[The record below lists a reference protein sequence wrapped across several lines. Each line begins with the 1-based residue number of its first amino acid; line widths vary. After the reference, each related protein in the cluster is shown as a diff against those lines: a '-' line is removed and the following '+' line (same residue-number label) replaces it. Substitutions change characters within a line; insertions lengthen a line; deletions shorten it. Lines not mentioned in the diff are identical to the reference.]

1 MIRSATVASLVR
13 KATLPAL
20 LLVSAVLGGCA
31 SLPAPRTLACAQ
43 SERPEIRFSADGRT
57 ASATLDVLTYNIEG
71 LPWPARSGRS
81 AELRQIGETLRELR
95 KSGDAPD
102 VVLFQ
107 EVFSGA
113 AAKGVTNADYPALVA
128 GPTRKQRSVYTA
140 EAELP
145 GRAKPR
151 KGEIGL
157 RFMTSGLAIAS
168 RYPIAASKSD
178 PFSRST
184 CAGFDCLANK
194 GVLFARIAIPG
205 VPVPVEV
212 FNTHMNAQSASGV
225 KPERHLA
232 SHNAQAVEL
241 TRFARSIW
249 DRRNPIIF
257 GGDFNM
263 KQAPER
269 YEVFRRLQPLVLVH
283 EHCLPEGQ
291 CDVKV
296 SWDGDAPWLDTQ
308 DLQLFASGIDVRIRP
323 VRVEAM
329 FDGSPASPALSDHDG
344 FRVVYEISWDVE
356 VPTSNMCGF
365 DPTLTPRTSR

>member
-1 MIRSATVASLVR
+1 MTCAAIVASLVR
-13 KATLPAL
+13 KIALPAL
-20 LLVSAVLGGCA
+20 LLASAMLGGCA
-31 SLPAPRTLACAQ
+31 SLPAPRTHACAQ
-43 SERPEIRFSADGRT
+43 SERPETRLSADGRT
-57 ASATLDVLTYNIEG
+57 ASTTLDVLTYNIEG

-81 AELRQIGETLRELR
+81 AQLREIGETLRRLR
-95 KSGDAPD
+95 EAGNAPD

-107 EVFSGA
+107 EMFSGPA
-113 AAKGVTNADYPALVA
+113 VKAVTGADYPALAA
-128 GPTRKQRSVYTA
+128 GPARKQRSVYKA

-168 RYPIAASKSD
+168 RYPIEASASD

-194 GVLFARIAIPG
+194 GVLFARIAMPG
-205 VPVPVEV
+205 VPVPIDV

-241 TRFARSIW
+241 VRFARSTW
-249 DRRNPIIF
+249 DRRNPIVF

-263 KQAPER
+263 KHAPER
-269 YEVFRRLQPLVLVH
+269 YEVFRRLQPLALVH
-283 EHCLPEGQ
+283 EYCLPEGQ
-291 CDVKV
+291 CDVKM

-308 DLQLFASGIDVRIRP
+308 DLQLFAPGLNASIRP

-329 FDGSPASPALSDHDG
+329 FDGRPESPALSDHDG

-356 VPTSNMCGF
+356 TPASSVCTSI
-365 DPTLTPRTSR
+365 R

>member
-1 MIRSATVASLVR
+1 MARSATVASLVR
-13 KATLPAL
+13 KTALPAL
-20 LLVSAVLGGCA
+20 LLLSVALGGCA

-43 SERPEIRFSADGRT
+43 SERPEIRLSEDGRT
-57 ASATLDVLTYNIEG
+57 ASTTLDVLTYNIEG

-81 AELRQIGETLRELR
+81 AELRQIGEALRQLREA
-95 KSGDAPD
+95 GDAPD

-107 EVFSGA
+107 EVFSRS
-113 AAKGVTNADYPALVA
+113 AAKGVTGADYPALVA
-128 GPTRKQRSVYTA
+128 GPARTQRSPHKI

-151 KGEIGL
+151 KGELGL
-157 RFMTSGLAIAS
+157 RLLSSGLAIAS
-168 RYPIAASKSD
+168 RYPIEASTSD
-178 PFSRST
+178 PFSRGI

-194 GVLFARIAIPG
+194 GVLFARIAMPG
-205 VPVPVEV
+205 VPVPIDV

-241 TRFARSIW
+241 AYFARNTW

-269 YEVFRRLQPLVLVH
+269 YDVFNRLQPLVLVH

-291 CDVKV
+291 CDVRV

-308 DLQLFASGIDVRIRP
+308 DLQLFASGHDVRVRP
-323 VRVEAM
+323 LRVEAM
-329 FDGSPASPALSDHDG
+329 FDGSPHSPALSDHDG
-344 FRVVYEISWDVE
+344 FRVVYEISWNVG
-356 VPTSNMCGF
+356 VPSSNICEIGPF
-365 DPTLTPRTSR
+365 PGALR

>member
-1 MIRSATVASLVR
+1 MTCLAPVVSLVR
-13 KATLPAL
+13 KAALPAL
-20 LLVSAVLGGCA
+20 LLAAAALGGCT

-43 SERPEIRFSADGRT
+43 SEPPEIRLSEDGRT
-57 ASATLDVLTYNIEG
+57 ASTTLDVLTYNIEG
-71 LPWPARSGRS
+71 LPWPASQN
-81 AELRQIGETLRELR
+81 LRRIGEILRELR
-95 KSGDAPD
+95 ESGDAPD

-107 EVFSGA
+107 EMFSGS
-113 AAKGVTNADYPALVA
+113 AAKAVTGAGYPALVA
-128 GPTRKQRSVYTA
+128 GPARKQRSTYTA
-140 EAELP
+140 DMELP

-168 RYPIAASKSD
+168 RYPIAESTSE

-194 GVLFARIAIPG
+194 GILFARIAMPG
-205 VPVPVEV
+205 VPVPIDV

-241 TRFARSIW
+241 AHFTRSTW

-269 YEVFRRLQPLVLVH
+269 YDVFNRLQPLMLVQ

-308 DLQLFASGIDVRIRP
+308 DLQLFASGIDVRVKP

-329 FDGSPASPALSDHDG
+329 FDGSPNSPRLSDHDAV
-344 FRVVYEISWDVE
+344 RVIYEISWDVG
-356 VPTSNMCGF
+356 VPSSNMCGIGPF
-365 DPTLTPRTSR
+365 PGALR